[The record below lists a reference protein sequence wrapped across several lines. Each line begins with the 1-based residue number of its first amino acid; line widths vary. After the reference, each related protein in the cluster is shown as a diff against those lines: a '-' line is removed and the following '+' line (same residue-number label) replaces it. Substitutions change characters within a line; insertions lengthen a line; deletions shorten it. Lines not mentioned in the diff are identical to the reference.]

1 MTQVHNFNDAVQF
14 IENLLDEKDDEI
26 NTPRDQVAALEWE
39 VFDLEV

>member
-26 NTPRDQVAALEWE
+26 NTPRDQVAALELE
-39 VFDLEV
+39 VFDLED